1 MVTSTGPKLESEA
14 SSRRRIVGCALAGLA
29 VGSYATVAI
38 PALIPAMERGGSQT
52 AGSLGGLM
60 GLQIIGSMVGG
71 LAGGW
76 ISDRRDRTR
85 SFGVALL
92 IASVGYALGSV
103 SGGSVG
109 VLRVSLMV
117 LGLGS
122 GAAFVV
128 GGGLLS
134 ALFPMRRRGSFSIL
148 MVTSAV
154 AGIGYPYVISWL
166 QALWES
172 GRLSYASL
180 IGLPFGSVAAALAVL
195 GVALLTMPVTYP
207 PRPPEHGSIHAS
219 AGRLGLV
226 MVLAL
231 ATLHG
236 SADAVLY
243 QWITR
248 YLTVSFPE
256 PPFPPAWVL
265 SLYSAAYLTV
275 RLGLSLLP
283 DRFGRRG
290 LFIVP
295 GLLAGPLVFL
305 ALRAPG
311 FTGTVTLY
319 VLATCLYG
327 IEFPALMG
335 YAAQRYPD
343 RFSTLFGV
351 VSALNIVSA
360 GAVWGVGLWI
370 ESTGDMSSALSVSAA
385 GFFAFGLLAAVW
397 TVGER
402 RRVVETTPPGRVQV
416 L

>member
-1 MVTSTGPKLESEA
+1 
-14 SSRRRIVGCALAGLA
+14 
-29 VGSYATVAI
+29 
-38 PALIPAMERGGSQT
+38 
-52 AGSLGGLM
+52 
-60 GLQIIGSMVGG
+60 
-71 LAGGW
+71 
-76 ISDRRDRTR
+76 
-85 SFGVALL
+85 
-92 IASVGYALGSV
+92 
-103 SGGSVG
+103 

-402 RRVVETTPPGRVQV
+402 RRVVEATPPGRVQV